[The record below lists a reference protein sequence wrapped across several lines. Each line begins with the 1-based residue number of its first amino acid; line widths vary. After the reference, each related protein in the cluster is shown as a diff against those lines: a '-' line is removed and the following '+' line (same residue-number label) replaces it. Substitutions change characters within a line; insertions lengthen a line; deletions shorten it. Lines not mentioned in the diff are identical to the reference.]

1 MARRKKH
8 PRLPNGLGSIRYL
21 GRNRK
26 HPYAVHP
33 PATDTDDHGNYIR
46 PKAICY
52 VDDWYVGFA
61 VLNAYRAGTYKSG
74 DELLFKSF
82 RPLASEPDLEP
93 FCNRLLADFSAY
105 RHAEDAKKESRP
117 TFSDVYEQFFDW
129 KYGVNA
135 GKKLSG
141 QSRSSTKAAFLNCS
155 AIHNRV
161 FEELRLE
168 DLQACIN
175 SCGLKR
181 SSLELIKSLLLQ
193 MYNYAEPRELCG
205 KNYARFLTLPST
217 PAETHGIPFSDEE
230 LSILWRHQHDPTAEF
245 LLIMCYSG
253 YRITAYRNI
262 DLNMQ
267 DWYFQ
272 GGVKTASGKNRI
284 VPVHSAIR
292 PLVSARMERDG
303 AILEITTNTFRHRMD
318 RLAQDLSITRHTPHD
333 CRHTF
338 SRLCEKYGVPDAD
351 RKRMMGHS
359 FGADI
364 TNGVYGHRTLEELR
378 EQIEKIQ
385 VDL

>member
-21 GRNRK
+21 GRHRK

-33 PATDTDDHGNYIR
+33 PATDTDDHGNYLR

-61 VLNAYRAGTYKSG
+61 VLNAYHAGTYKPG
-74 DELLFKSF
+74 DELLIKSF
-82 RPLASEPDLEP
+82 RPLASEPDLDS
-93 FCNRLLADFSAY
+93 FCGRLLADFSTH
-105 RHAEDAKKESRP
+105 RHAEDAKKESTP

-129 KYGVNA
+129 KYGTNA
-135 GKKLSG
+135 GKKLSR
-141 QSRSSTKAAFLNCS
+141 QSRDSTKAAFLNCS
-155 AIHNRV
+155 AIHDHIFR
-161 FEELRLE
+161 ELRLE
-168 DLQACIN
+168 DLQDCIN
-175 SCGLKR
+175 GCGLKR

-193 MYNYAEPRELCG
+193 MYNYAEPRELCER
-205 KNYARFLTLPST
+205 NYARFLVLPCT

-230 LSILWRHQHDPTAEF
+230 LGVLWRHQHDPTAEF

-253 YRITAYRNI
+253 YRITAYRTINV
-262 DLNMQ
+262 NMR

-284 VPVHSAIR
+284 VPIHSAIR
-292 PLVSARMERDG
+292 PLMSARLERDG
-303 AILEITTNTFRHRMD
+303 AILGITTNTFRHRMD
-318 RLAQDLSITRHTPHD
+318 RLAENLSITRHTPHD

-338 SRLCEKYGVPDAD
+338 SRLCEKYGVSDAD

-378 EQIEKIQ
+378 EQIEKIR